1 MQRRGESGHQVKGRR
16 TIRPK
21 SRKAPTADSSADHSP
36 EQFDRLKRER
46 DEACQQQA
54 ATGEILRVI
63 RASPTDVQPVFETIV
78 RSAVSLCGSLYAN
91 VFRFDG
97 ELLHFIATH
106 NMGPGEKIARKK
118 YPMRPDSSQVSGR
131 VILTKSIVRVED
143 ALTDPD
149 YDQRY
154 AQAMGLRRILGV
166 PMLRDGHPIGV
177 IVVGWAE
184 PGPVPKFQE
193 ELLKTFADQAVIA
206 IENVRLFNET
216 KEALERQTATSDVL
230 KVISRSTFDLQKVLN
245 TLTESAARLCEA
257 DMAAITRPVG
267 DHFEHVASY
276 RHSSEHREY
285 MINRPIAAGRGS
297 VTGRT
302 FLEGRAVHILD
313 LQADPDYA
321 LETFGSRTALGV
333 PLMRQGAV
341 IGVIVLL
348 RSTVRAFTDRQI
360 ELAETFA
367 DQAVIAIENVR
378 LFDEVQ
384 SHTRELSESLEQQTA
399 TSEVLKVISSSP
411 GELQPVFDTMLAKA
425 TELCE
430 ASYGAMWLC
439 EGDAFRNAAIHGAL
453 PAAYIEHL
461 RSGTVYRPLPGRPLA
476 RIADTRQP
484 IQIADLRADPSYLEG
499 DTLPVAAVEI
509 AGIRTLLGVPMFKE
523 SELVGAIAIY
533 RREVRPFTDKQ
544 IEVVSNFG
552 AQAVIA
558 IENTRLLNE
567 LRESLQQQTATSDVL
582 KVISRSTF
590 DLQTVLDTLTESAAR
605 LCGADIS
612 NIWLPSGAA
621 FRLAASYQAIESKQ
635 KDYLRNMPL
644 GPSRGSCVGRTLL
657 EARIVHI
664 HDIRD
669 DPEYELEISKLE
681 GYRTML
687 GVPLLREG
695 PPIGVIALAR
705 SIRQPFTPQQIELVN
720 TFADQAVIAIENTR
734 LLNELRESLQQQT
747 ATADVLKVISRST
760 FDLGT
765 VLQTL
770 VESAARLCD
779 ADKTNITRQ
788 KDGVFFRAEA
798 YGFSPEFMDYVR
810 NIPIQLDRGSAFGRA
825 LLERRAVHIPDV
837 KADPEY
843 TLVEGQKL
851 GDYRTVLA
859 VPMLREGVVIGV
871 LSLTRS
877 EVRPFSEKQIE
888 LATTF
893 ADQAAIA
900 IENVRLFESVEAR
913 TRELAQSLDDLRTT
927 QDRLVQTQKLASLG
941 QLTAGIAHEI
951 KNPLNFVN
959 NFSGLSAE
967 LVDELQEAMQ
977 DLNPNEK
984 IRGEITELM
993 DTLRSNL
1000 DKVVQHG
1007 KRADAIVKN
1016 MLQHSREGSGEHR
1029 PVDINTLVEESL
1041 NLAYHGARAEKQ
1053 GFNITLEKSLDP
1065 AAAMADL
1072 FPQEITRALLNL
1084 ISNGFYAAT
1093 KRKAESNGGDYVPT
1107 LTAATKNLGDSVEI
1121 RIRDNGTGIPPEVRE
1136 KIFNPFFTTK
1146 PAGEGTGLGL
1156 SISHDIIVK
1165 QHGGSIEVDTKPGE
1179 FTEIRV
1185 ILPRVAALLPERT

>member
-1 MQRRGESGHQVKGRR
+1 
-16 TIRPK
+16 
-21 SRKAPTADSSADHSP
+21 
-36 EQFDRLKRER
+36 
-46 DEACQQQA
+46 
-54 ATGEILRVI
+54 
-63 RASPTDVQPVFETIV
+63 
-78 RSAVSLCGSLYAN
+78 
-91 VFRFDG
+91 
-97 ELLHFIATH
+97 
-106 NMGPGEKIARKK
+106 
-118 YPMRPDSSQVSGR
+118 
-131 VILTKSIVRVED
+131 
-143 ALTDPD
+143 
-149 YDQRY
+149 
-154 AQAMGLRRILGV
+154 
-166 PMLRDGHPIGV
+166 
-177 IVVGWAE
+177 
-184 PGPVPKFQE
+184 
-193 ELLKTFADQAVIA
+193 
-206 IENVRLFNET
+206 
-216 KEALERQTATSDVL
+216 LERQTATSDVL

-635 KDYLRNMPL
+635 KDYLRK
-644 GPSRGSCVGRTLL
+644 
-657 EARIVHI
+657 
-664 HDIRD
+664 
-669 DPEYELEISKLE
+669 Y
-681 GYRTML
+681 
-687 GVPLLREG
+687 
-695 PPIGVIALAR
+695 
-705 SIRQPFTPQQIELVN
+705 
-720 TFADQAVIAIENTR
+720 
-734 LLNELRESLQQQT
+734 
-747 ATADVLKVISRST
+747 
-760 FDLGT
+760 
-765 VLQTL
+765 
-770 VESAARLCD
+770 AAR
-779 ADKTNITRQ
+779 
-788 KDGVFFRAEA
+788 
-798 YGFSPEFMDYVR
+798 
-810 NIPIQLDRGSAFGRA
+810 
-825 LLERRAVHIPDV
+825 
-837 KADPEY
+837 
-843 TLVEGQKL
+843 
-851 GDYRTVLA
+851 
-859 VPMLREGVVIGV
+859 
-871 LSLTRS
+871 
-877 EVRPFSEKQIE
+877 
-888 LATTF
+888 
-893 ADQAAIA
+893 
-900 IENVRLFESVEAR
+900 
-913 TRELAQSLDDLRTT
+913 AQSGFLRGPN
-927 QDRLVQTQKLASLG
+927 A
-941 QLTAGIAHEI
+941 AGS
-951 KNPLNFVN
+951 KN
-959 NFSGLSAE
+959 
-967 LVDELQEAMQ
+967 
-977 DLNPNEK
+977 
-984 IRGEITELM
+984 
-993 DTLRSNL
+993 
-1000 DKVVQHG
+1000 
-1007 KRADAIVKN
+1007 
-1016 MLQHSREGSGEHR
+1016 R
-1029 PVDINTLVEESL
+1029 PHT
-1041 NLAYHGARAEKQ
+1041 
-1053 GFNITLEKSLDP
+1053 
-1065 AAAMADL
+1065 
-1072 FPQEITRALLNL
+1072 
-1084 ISNGFYAAT
+1084 
-1093 KRKAESNGGDYVPT
+1093 
-1107 LTAATKNLGDSVEI
+1107 
-1121 RIRDNGTGIPPEVRE
+1121 
-1136 KIFNPFFTTK
+1136 
-1146 PAGEGTGLGL
+1146 
-1156 SISHDIIVK
+1156 
-1165 QHGGSIEVDTKPGE
+1165 
-1179 FTEIRV
+1179 
-1185 ILPRVAALLPERT
+1185 